1 MMRYKRRL
9 IPVNL
14 QDIPAIETWL
24 ADLAGKGLFLV
35 SSGSFFAKFER
46 AEPAKATYRL
56 EPTANI
62 LVRTDP
68 NNKRA
73 MFYKEFGWEYVCT
86 FGNYF
91 HVYRSMLEDPPEIH
105 TDPKELSNA
114 FRRIVYA
121 QAFSFL
127 IYLGLLFY
135 LCRGTLSMANLIKL
149 GAPMLFCLAFWI
161 ALPAVGAFRFLRL
174 YRIYR
179 RLKSGALLEH
189 SSDYRNRLPLRYL
202 QRIVPAAAFVLILA
216 SVYGLT
222 FQKDW
227 GEQQEIPESFP
238 MVSLA
243 EIEQEDSFQLVPP
256 GDYGN
261 CILCNQTFLA
271 PEQYTVRQVAFCDG
285 RYWAYGAVETYSP
298 SLILEIYRLRF
309 PALAKLTLYSLKSYS
324 TRYDTWETEVLEG
337 LGAEEAYLC
346 TNKKSPWRQVFLRA
360 GNTVVCVSYHGDADI
375 RPFLPEFAALAQ
387 ADFSAVKP

>member
-1 MMRYKRRL
+1 MLPYTRRI
-9 IPVNL
+9 IPANL

-35 SSGSFFAKFER
+35 SSGSFSAKFER

-68 NNKRA
+68 DNKRA

-91 HVYRSMLEDPPEIH
+91 HVYRSMQEDPPEIH

-114 FRRIVYA
+114 FRRIVCA

-161 ALPAVGAFRFLRL
+161 ALPAVGAFRFLRMH
-174 YRIYR
+174 RIYR
-179 RLKSGALLEH
+179 GLKSGTPLEH

-202 QRIVPAAAFVLILA
+202 QRIVPAISFAIILFII
-216 SVYGLT
+216 YGMGILGNR
-222 FQKDW
+222 
-227 GEQQEIPESFP
+227 GEWQEIPEAFP
-238 MVSLA
+238 IVSLM
-243 EIEQEDSFQLVPP
+243 EIEQEGSGKALSTHGRVSIARFRH
-256 GDYGN
+256 
-261 CILCNQTFLA
+261 TFLA
-271 PEQYTVRQVAFCDG
+271 PEQYTLWQDANILGRHWAGDG
-285 RYWAYGAVETYSP
+285 SPYDP
-298 SLILEIYRLRF
+298 SLIVEIYRLRF
-309 PALAKLTLYSLKSYS
+309 PALAEPFLQSLA
-324 TRYDTWETEVLEG
+324 RDNARHDVWETEPLEG
-337 LGAEEAYLC
+337 YGTEEAYLC
-346 TNKKSPWRQVFLRA
+346 TSTEQPWQKMIFFRT
-360 GNTVVCVSYHGDADI
+360 GDTVISVDYRGESDI